1 MKLVKAVGRKMD
13 IMNKIFEYSP
23 QIFIIIQ
30 LLVTNDLVLSVTIN
44 YRDLIFTNTTQSF
57 SSIVTLILTVVLFT
71 GFLAP
76 MGIISNNP
84 MKVLISDEMIA
95 KVGIYY
101 HNVLKF
107 NQKAGAMTFLNYYVV
122 YLMFYSV
129 AYSLILAG
137 FDWSSKVQ
145 MA

>member
-44 YRDLIFTNTTQSF
+44 YRDLIFTNSTQSF
-57 SSIVTLILTVVLFT
+57 SSISTLILTVVLFT

-84 MKVLISDEMIA
+84 MKVLVSDEMIA

-137 FDWSSKVQ
+137 FDWSSEVQ